1 LQYSS
6 IAGALARWFSANA
19 RDLPWRRNRQPWKSL
34 VSEALLQQTQVARVA
49 ERFPEFMRRFP
60 TPRSMVKAGPSAVL
74 EAWRGLGYYRRARSL
89 HAAAERIVAMH
100 SGQVPSDMRALLELP
115 GVGRYTAGAVA
126 SIVFGQHQPIVD
138 GNVARV
144 LSRLA
149 DRRASVA
156 DRTGQSWC
164 WEQAAQLVKAAKD
177 PGATNE
183 ALMELGATV
192 CTPMQPRCGAC
203 PLRDMCGAR
212 AAGSQDE
219 VPPPKPGA
227 AVKRVVHHALVQ
239 IRDGRVALERRTEG
253 LWSGLLAPPSVET
266 LRAISC
272 RQVQALS
279 GASTVARAIARFDF
293 QTTHRRVHFI
303 VHPASFPED
312 RPLQWVPLRRLGSV
326 AIASA
331 GLQVVEAARG
341 QGAPRAARLRA

>member
-1 LQYSS
+1 
-6 IAGALARWFSANA
+6 
-19 RDLPWRRNRQPWKSL
+19 
-34 VSEALLQQTQVARVA
+34 
-49 ERFPEFMRRFP
+49 
-60 TPRSMVKAGPSAVL
+60 
-74 EAWRGLGYYRRARSL
+74 
-89 HAAAERIVAMH
+89 
-100 SGQVPSDMRALLELP
+100 
-115 GVGRYTAGAVA
+115 
-126 SIVFGQHQPIVD
+126 
-138 GNVARV
+138 
-144 LSRLA
+144 
-149 DRRASVA
+149 
-156 DRTGQSWC
+156 
-164 WEQAAQLVKAAKD
+164 
-177 PGATNE
+177 
-183 ALMELGATV
+183 
-192 CTPMQPRCGAC
+192 
-203 PLRDMCGAR
+203 MCGAR

-266 LRAISC
+266 LRALSC

-331 GLQVVEAARG
+331 GLRVVEAARG